1 MAQRYHDD
9 MSHWRMDNG
18 NCPECGE
25 KPAQHLSDSRFWIP
39 RNCSLLPQGVTE
51 RIEQYK
57 ADRAVRGGNRTG
69 EEG

>member
-1 MAQRYHDD
+1 MAQRYT
-9 MSHWRMDNG
+9 SQIAQGRMAAG

-39 RNCSLLPQGVTE
+39 RNCSLLPHGVTE
-51 RIEQYK
+51 RIGQYR
-57 ADRAVRGGNRTG
+57 ADRAARDSNRTG